1 MYLTLIDAENPDQ
14 WIYAYMNVTLI
25 NPPWQFY
32 TPSKLY
38 PLGVSYLASNLIH
51 NGFAD
56 VRIVDLNL
64 ELTEP
69 TGIFKRSVELVEKT
83 EPQVLGI
90 TCWTVHLLFCLEFV
104 RLYKKRHP
112 DVKIVLGGV
121 HVSFQPEEMMKLCPA
136 DIVVR
141 GEGEETLVELIGA
154 LDNNRSLDEVQGISF
169 RKDGLVHHTPDR
181 ILIKD
186 LDDIPFPAYHLL
198 GPIQRYQPLN
208 RRYVF
213 SIVASRGCPYKCIFC
228 SANKLWR
235 YQRRRSPGNILEE
248 IKWITNT
255 FDVGFIRFED
265 DDLTANREWAL
276 ELFGLLKEEAIPF
289 DCLTRI
295 DRVDHELL
303 KAMCDA
309 GCQGIYHGIES
320 ASPRLLKLL
329 RKGFPPWVDNQYIKD
344 LITQEVGLG
353 LVPTVSAMIGIP
365 TETKEEVDSTFDLM
379 SELRRLG
386 AKTQLWIMTPYP
398 DTDAVLLYKDFLERR
413 DRWRELRQFDIF
425 SSVQR
430 DAYAPLMKKYGAL
443 IPDNWIFRN
452 DTQGFEE
459 MKALYLK
466 GASRI
471 LGEVEF
477 V

>member
-1 MYLTLIDAENPDQ
+1 
-14 WIYAYMNVTLI
+14 
-25 NPPWQFY
+25 
-32 TPSKLY
+32 
-38 PLGVSYLASNLIH
+38 
-51 NGFAD
+51 
-56 VRIVDLNL
+56 
-64 ELTEP
+64 
-69 TGIFKRSVELVEKT
+69 
-83 EPQVLGI
+83 VLGI

-365 TETKEEVDSTFDLM
+365 TETKEEVESTFDLM

-452 DTQGFEE
+452 ETQGFEE

>member
-1 MYLTLIDAENPDQ
+1 
-14 WIYAYMNVTLI
+14 MNVTLI

-32 TPSKLY
+32 TPSKLF
-38 PLGVSYLASNLIH
+38 PLGVSYLASNLIQ
-51 NGFAD
+51 NGFDD

-64 ELTEP
+64 ELIEP

-154 LDNNRSLDEVQGISF
+154 LDNNRSLDDVQGISY
-169 RKDGLVHHTPDR
+169 RKDGIVHHTPDR
-181 ILIKD
+181 PMIRD